1 MHIICLAAVTIDGKL
16 ARTPEHFVDWSSR
29 EDKRI
34 FMRASKEAGV
44 LIIGHNT
51 YKTLPAPLP
60 GRLHIVMTTT
70 TAGKTPIPGQVE
82 FTSAAPPAVVADLAA
97 RGYTRAVVGGG
108 GLINSMFLQHDLIDE
123 LWVTVE
129 PLIFGGGIDL
139 FAGVPFDRRA
149 RLLHLEQLN
158 ADTIHLRYSLR

>member
-1 MHIICLAAVTIDGKL
+1 MHIICLAALTIDGKL
-16 ARTPEHFVDWSSR
+16 ARTSDHFVDWSSK

-34 FMRASKEAGV
+34 FMRTSKEAGV

-60 GRLHIVMTTT
+60 GRLHIVLTTRT
-70 TAGKTPIPGQVE
+70 EGKTPVPGQVE
-82 FTSAAPPAVVADLAA
+82 FTSAAPPEIVADLAA
-97 RGYTRAVVGGG
+97 RGYTRAIVGGG

-123 LWVTVE
+123 IWVTVE

-139 FAGVPFDRRA
+139 FAGVPTDRRA
-149 RLLHLEQLN
+149 RLIHLEQLN
-158 ADTIHLRYSLR
+158 PDTIHLRYSLR